1 MKFSDIIYS
10 KAENILKS
18 RRDQAEKL
26 AELRRREFIAKY
38 PELVDIENTMK
49 QAALDVIRSVGAD
62 GKRVNVY
69 EIAQVNLKA
78 QEQRKELI
86 KNAGYPEDYL
96 VPPYT
101 CKKCNDSGILN
112 GKLCECHLA
121 ILQQLSVS
129 ELSCSPLLAKSTF
142 DTFDLKYYSEIKDR
156 DLGYS
161 PRDIMRG
168 CYEML
173 KAYAEN
179 FSCNSNSFFFT
190 GATGLGKTHLA
201 LAVLNKV
208 TQNGFNVYYASA
220 GSIVKKLEK
229 ERFGRSDE
237 SIEEEIEKCDL
248 LIVDDLGAEFA
259 TAFSQA
265 AINELVNN
273 TILSGKPMIIISNL
287 SRNELE
293 ERYGQRLTSRLNC
306 FEIIEFVGED
316 IRQLLK

>member
-18 RRDQAEKL
+18 RREQAEKL
-26 AELRRREFIAKY
+26 ADMRRKEFIAKY
-38 PELVDIENTMK
+38 PELIDIENTMK
-49 QAALDVIRSVGAD
+49 NAALDVIRSVGAD
-62 GKRVNVY
+62 GKRVNIY
-69 EIAQVNLKA
+69 EVAKINLQA
-78 QEQRKELI
+78 QEKRKELI
-86 KNAGYPEDYL
+86 KKAGYPEDYL
-96 VPPYT
+96 EPPYT
-101 CKKCNDSGILN
+101 CKKCKDSGIVN

-121 ILQQLSVS
+121 VLQQLSVS
-129 ELSCSPLLAKSTF
+129 ELSCSPLLARSTF
-142 DTFDLKYYSEIKDR
+142 DSFDLKYYSDIKDR
-156 DLGYS
+156 ELGFS

-179 FSCNSNSFFFT
+179 FTCNSNSFFFT

-208 TQNGFNVYYASA
+208 TQNGFSVYYSSA

-229 ERFGRSDE
+229 ERFGRADE
-237 SIEEEIEKCDL
+237 SVEDEIERSDL
-248 LIVDDLGAEFA
+248 LIIDDLGAEFS

-273 TILSGKPMIIISNL
+273 AILSGKPMIIISNL
-287 SRNELE
+287 SRAELE
-293 ERYGQRLTSRLNC
+293 EKYGQRLTSRLNC
-306 FEIIEFVGED
+306 FEIIQFVGED
-316 IRQLLK
+316 IRQQLA